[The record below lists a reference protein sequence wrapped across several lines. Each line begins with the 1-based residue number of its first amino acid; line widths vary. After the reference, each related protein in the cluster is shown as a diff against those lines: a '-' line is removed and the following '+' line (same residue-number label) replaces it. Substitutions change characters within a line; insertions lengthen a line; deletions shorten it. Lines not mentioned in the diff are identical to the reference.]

1 MNNFP
6 PGQSWS
12 KNVEAV
18 GYCDFDG
25 RPAFKMALHQVG
37 DRWFMYVGHLWH
49 RGWSVLDVT
58 DPADPKHLRYIDGPD
73 NTWTIQVQVADGLMI
88 TALEGIVPVWGG
100 DPDQANEEG
109 VLIWSL
115 DDPENPVQIGHYKTG
130 GGGTHRN
137 FYDGGKYMHL
147 SAIAPGYSRNIYQII
162 DIEDPA
168 KPVEVG
174 RWWMDGQWTDGGEAG
189 QPRSVWLHGGPY
201 VVGERAYLPYG
212 EGGFVILDISDVA
225 KPKQIGQLKFSPPF
239 NPNVGVH
246 TAVPILDRNLV
257 VVNSEAIKED
267 CDEPLNFIALV
278 DIGDETD
285 PRLISLMPLPEPPGD
300 APFENFCAHGGRFGP
315 HNQHQHQHQDVLL
328 KNNNLL
334 FMTYFNAGLRI
345 YDIAD
350 ATQPRE
356 VGFFL
361 PPDPQERRGMLPTK
375 LVTQSEDVIVD
386 ARGYIYISD
395 KNHGI
400 YILKSSDEIYA
411 NSS

>member
-1 MNNFP
+1 MMF
-6 PGQSWS
+6 S
-12 KNVEAV
+12 AV
-18 GYCDFDG
+18 SVDSVYS
-25 RPAFKMALHQVG
+25 
-37 DRWFMYVGHLWH
+37 YVH
-49 RGWSVLDVT
+49 
-58 DPADPKHLRYIDGPD
+58 
-73 NTWTIQVQVADGLMI
+73 
-88 TALEGIVPVWGG
+88 
-100 DPDQANEEG
+100 
-109 VLIWSL
+109 
-115 DDPENPVQIGHYKTG
+115 
-130 GGGTHRN
+130 
-137 FYDGGKYMHL
+137 
-147 SAIAPGYSRNIYQII
+147 SRNIYQIV

-212 EGGFVILDISDVA
+212 EGGVVILDISNVA

-285 PRLISLMPLPEPPGD
+285 PRLISLMPLPEPPAD
-300 APFENFCAHGGRFGP
+300 AAFENFCAHGGRFGP
-315 HNQHQHQHQDVLL
+315 HNQHQYQHQDVLL
-328 KNNNLL
+328 KNKNLL

-356 VGFFL
+356 VAFFL

-375 LVTQSEDVIVD
+375 LVTQSEDVVVD

-400 YILKSSDEIYA
+400 YILKASDEIYA
-411 NSS
+411 DSS